1 MRANHRELPRL
12 FAFMT
17 SMPPPNLRIYVLEAS
32 EPDWVGHEERVQ
44 QVYTNVH
51 IPSQN
56 QFSIYPHHR
65 FHPEKHSTNVQL
77 YTHRGSPRT
86 VYEMEW
92 WDTGFYLQNLMNHRD
107 LHEIPILDFE
117 TRLIQDLL
125 FEQGRAIHLHHMSM
139 HTYDE
144 FYREI
149 FDRRIGILSLFDHHD
164 NRRTDTSSNVRRRL
178 SFSLQDL
185 QRAQTPPRRRHY
197 EGDYYASP
205 RRELEIPRPPREPV
219 NIIRRPRNIIIHP
232 APPAGGDDDANA
244 NANANA
250 NENQRQTSFTMPKFV
265 IEAVLDSFVKSEKAC
280 SITMIPFKDVAEISI
295 TSCYHCFEKEA
306 LSKWMAEKLTCPEC
320 RTRIHGVIHHKK
332 ETV

>member
-1 MRANHRELPRL
+1 MRGTYRELPRV

-17 SMPPPNLRIYVLEAS
+17 SMPPPNLRIYVLEAT
-32 EPDWVGHEERVQ
+32 EPDWVGHDERVQ

-65 FHPEKHSTNVQL
+65 FHPEKYFTNVQL
-77 YTHRGSPRT
+77 YTHRSSPRI

-92 WDTGFYLQNLMNHRD
+92 WHTGFYLQNVLSHRD

-117 TRLIQDLL
+117 SRLIQDLL
-125 FEQGRAIHLHHMSM
+125 FEQGRAIHLNHMSM

-149 FDRRIGILSLFDHHD
+149 FDRRIEILSMFDQYE
-164 NRRTDTSSNVRRRL
+164 NRRSDTSSNVRRRL

-185 QRAQTPPRRRHY
+185 QRPQTPPRRRQY

-205 RRELEIPRPPREPV
+205 RRELEIPRPPRESV

-232 APPAGGDDDANA
+232 AGPAGGDDDTNT
-244 NANANA
+244 
-250 NENQRQTSFTMPKFV
+250 NERQPNPTIPKFV
-265 IEAVLDSFVKSEKAC
+265 IEAILDSFVKSEKAC

-306 LSKWMAEKLTCPEC
+306 LSRWMAENSTCPEC
-320 RTRIHGVIHHKK
+320 RTRIHGVLHHKK

>member
-1 MRANHRELPRL
+1 MRANYRELPRI

-17 SMPPPNLRIYVLEAS
+17 SMPPPHLRIYILEATD
-32 EPDWVGHEERVQ
+32 PDWVGHNERVQ

-65 FHPEKHSTNVQL
+65 FHPEKNLTNLQL
-77 YTHRGSPRT
+77 YTHHSSPRI

-92 WDTGFYLQNLMNHRD
+92 WDTGFYLQNNLSSRE
-107 LHEIPILDFE
+107 LQEIPILDFE
-117 TRLIQDLL
+117 SRLLQDLL
-125 FEQGRAIHLHHMSM
+125 FEQGRAINLIHTSI

-149 FDRRIGILSLFDHHD
+149 FDRRIGILTLFDRYD
-164 NRRTDTSSNVRRRL
+164 NRGSDTSINVRRRI

-185 QRAQTPPRRRHY
+185 QRPQTPPRRRHY
-197 EGDYYASP
+197 EGDYYSSP
-205 RRELEIPRPPREPV
+205 RRELEIPRPPRDNI
-219 NIIRRPRNIIIHP
+219 NIIRRPRNVIIQ
-232 APPAGGDDDANA
+232 PAGAGGGEDNR
-244 NANANA
+244 
-250 NENQRQTSFTMPKFV
+250 NQRQAPFTIPKFV
-265 IEAVLDSFVKSEKAC
+265 IEAILDSFIKSEKAC
-280 SITMIPFKDVAEISI
+280 SITMVPFKDVPEISV

-306 LSKWMAEKLTCPEC
+306 LTRWMAENQTCPEC
-320 RTRIHGVIHHKK
+320 RTTINGVFHHKK